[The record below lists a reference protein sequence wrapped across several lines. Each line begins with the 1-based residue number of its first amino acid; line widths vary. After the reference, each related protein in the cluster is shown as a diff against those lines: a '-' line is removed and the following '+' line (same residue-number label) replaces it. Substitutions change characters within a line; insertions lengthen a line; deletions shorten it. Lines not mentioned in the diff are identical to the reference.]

1 MTDADERVERA
12 RLDRAV
18 DRGAAVN
25 FLGTLGKA
33 LVPAFFIL
41 ITQVFGPEIMGVF
54 LLAYVA
60 LDVVSG
66 LTVSGVND
74 GVLMFASRVV
84 EDPDRKDELYA
95 ILANGFVLSGVIA
108 ALLIALSVVGGPAII
123 DAVYPGQPELV
134 PALRIMILSLPFYL
148 FAIIVIAATKSL
160 LVMTW
165 DALLIGF
172 LRPLGLLGFA
182 VVAAF
187 ASRSVTGLAWAYFA
201 ASVLLGVASV
211 FVFARYFSFRAL
223 WRHVVHFRLSWPLI
237 KFSVPQNLNLTFNQF
252 ITNLDVM
259 MLGAFRFDPAIIGY
273 YGMGAQ
279 IANNV
284 RLIRLGFSGAFAP
297 VITRLH
303 ARGATAE
310 LSRGF
315 TRVSR
320 AATTLALPVVIAI
333 AIHRDDL
340 LWLFHPS
347 FRDDA
352 SFVLLLLAVPLIS
365 CACGTAGN
373 IIVMTGHSLWNLLN
387 SFLVTGL
394 NFVLNLLLIPPY
406 GLMGAALA
414 TFISSTVVAILQL
427 IEVQALVSAH
437 LDPKRVLAP
446 LLAALPAAGI
456 GVGFV
461 ALGLDTSVWARVG
474 ATALALGAYAAAG
487 VALGVIPLPSRRPG
501 RGPHGDLPTAP

>member
-1 MTDADERVERA
+1 MSEVDERDYRA
-12 RLDRAV
+12 SLDRAV

-33 LVPAFFIL
+33 LIPVFFIV
-41 ITQVFGPEIMGVF
+41 ITRVFGPEIMGVF

-84 EDPDRKDELYA
+84 EDPAKKDELYA
-95 ILANGFVLSGVIA
+95 IFANGFVLSGA
-108 ALLIALSVVGGPAII
+108 IALALIGLSALVGPAIVEAI
-123 DAVYPGQPELV
+123 YPGQPALV
-134 PALRIMILSLPFYL
+134 PALQIMIFSLPFYL
-148 FAIIVIAATKSL
+148 FAIIVIAATKAL

-172 LRPLGLLGFA
+172 LRPFALLGFA
-182 VVAAF
+182 VVAAV
-187 ASRSVTGLAWAYFA
+187 ASRSVVGLAWAYFF
-201 ASVLLGVASV
+201 ASVVLGVASA
-211 FVFARYFSFRAL
+211 FVFARYFSYREL
-223 WRHVVHFRLSWPLI
+223 WRHIARFRLSWPLI
-237 KFSVPQNLNLTFNQF
+237 KFSLPQNLNLTFNQF

-259 MLGAFRFDPAIIGY
+259 MLGALRFDPAIIGY

-284 RLIRLGFSGAFAP
+284 RLVRLGFSGAFAP

-303 ARGATAE
+303 ARGAIGE

-315 TRVSR
+315 SRVSR
-320 AATTLALPVVIAI
+320 AATTIALPLVIVIAI
-333 AIHRDDL
+333 HKDDL
-340 LWLFHPS
+340 LWLFHPT

-352 SFVLLLLAVPLIS
+352 TFILPLLAVPLIS

-394 NFVLNLLLIPPY
+394 NFALNLLLIPPY
-406 GLMGAALA
+406 GLMGAAMA
-414 TFISSTVVAILQL
+414 TLISSSVVAVLQL
-427 IEVQALVSAH
+427 IEVQALVRAH
-437 LDPKRVLAP
+437 LDPRRLLGP
-446 LLAALPAAGI
+446 LLAAAPAALI
-456 GVGFV
+456 GVASV
-461 ALGLDTSVWARVG
+461 ALGLDTTVWAR
-474 ATALALGAYAAAG
+474 AATTALALASYAAAAL
-487 VALGVIPLPSRRPG
+487 ALGVISLPPRRPRPG
-501 RGPHGDLPTAP
+501 SAG